1 MTRLQD
7 IGVKVVPA
15 SEDSGALT
23 VPARAILHEL
33 AALVERLV
41 DSGEGGSIDLCSL
54 PLGPDDHERL
64 EVFLGQGEVS
74 AVVEALGP
82 TWVRET
88 AVRGVWWVTHCNAD
102 EEVVAEFL
110 EVTRCPAILET
121 QPDDARA
128 SLAELRARLPET
140 VKGETGAP
148 DRT

>member
-54 PLGPDDHERL
+54 PLGPGDHERL

-74 AVVEALGP
+74 RGGGGARTDLGARDRGARGMVGDALQ
-82 TWVRET
+82 R
-88 AVRGVWWVTHCNAD
+88 R
-102 EEVVAEFL
+102 
-110 EVTRCPAILET
+110 
-121 QPDDARA
+121 
-128 SLAELRARLPET
+128 
-140 VKGETGAP
+140 
-148 DRT
+148 